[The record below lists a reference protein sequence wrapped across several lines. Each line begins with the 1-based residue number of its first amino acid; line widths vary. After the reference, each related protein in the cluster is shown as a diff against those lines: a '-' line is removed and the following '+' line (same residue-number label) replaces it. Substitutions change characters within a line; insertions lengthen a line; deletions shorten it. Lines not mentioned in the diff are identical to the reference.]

1 MAISLTGKLVITFVT
16 LAVIGGLTAVI
27 VLLVTEVDEEPVTV
41 PTTTSTQ
48 APPIDPDALHVG
60 VGIADMTGPCVE
72 ITFMGYAELGQSGQG
87 IHLRQ
92 FARTFIFVK
101 GDTRI
106 VLVTAEMLAVGFSVR
121 RAVVQN
127 LQERFGEM
135 YSLRNVII
143 TGTHTHSGPGGHL
156 VDFLLD
162 VSTLGF
168 SRETYDAYVNGI
180 TNSIINAH
188 TNLWPAR
195 LIFGKSRVENVQMN
209 RSPFSYEHNPSEERA
224 RYETNYDDELT
235 QVRILKNN
243 GDLLGVLN
251 WFSVHVTSM
260 NMSNHLVSS
269 DNLGYAALKLE
280 ATLNPSR
287 PVGRPQIVA
296 GFFASSIGDVSPN
309 TRGARCEFSGDECDN
324 QFQLCALFERC
335 FSTGPGEDMFEST
348 RIIGE
353 RIYQGAL
360 EALSNPGDEL
370 SDDVAVVHQFL
381 DMPLQTAPR
390 YDPISRNFFTN
401 ETVGGCVPALGYSFA
416 SGTTDG
422 ANILNITQG
431 TLTGNPLL
439 DAIGGVV
446 APATDEDVA
455 CHQPKPILLAT
466 GRANFPVPWHSRII
480 SLSVL
485 NLGGFVVAGIP
496 GEPTTMAGR
505 RIKDVV
511 GNVLVQNGLEPR
523 VAVSALTN
531 EYIHYVSTFEEYQI
545 QRYEA
550 ASTLFGPHT
559 LEIMLHRLQQFTLA
573 ALQGVSVPPGP
584 EPEDH
589 KSSAISIIL
598 PVVMDSAPLG
608 TNFGDVIEQPPA
620 TVRPGETVSA
630 LFVGANPRNDLFQES
645 SYLEVQ
651 RFEVDRWVTI
661 ATDSDWDTIFSWERE
676 TTVLGMSRAR
686 VQWRAPPAPHS
697 APLRLLYR
705 GAARSVLGELHRFT
719 GVSRNFTIV

>member
-16 LAVIGGLTAVI
+16 LAVIGGMTALI
-27 VLLVTEVDEEPVTV
+27 VLVVNESSEEPVTT

-48 APPIDPDALHVG
+48 APPTDPDVLHVG

-92 FARTFIFVK
+92 FARAFIFVK

-106 VLVTAEMLAVGFSVR
+106 VLVTAEILAVGFSVR

-127 LQERFGEM
+127 LQERYGDM

-143 TGTHTHSGPGGHL
+143 MGTHTHSGPGGHL

-162 VSTLGF
+162 VSILGF

-188 TNLWPAR
+188 NNVWPAR
-195 LIFGKSRVENVQMN
+195 LVFGRTRIANGQMN
-209 RSPFSYEHNPSEERA
+209 RSPYSYEQNPPEERA

-235 QVRILKNN
+235 QVRILKKN
-243 GDLLGVLN
+243 GDLLGVMN
-251 WFSVHVTSM
+251 WFSVHATSM

-287 PVGRPQIVA
+287 PIGRYQPNIVA

-324 QFQLCALFERC
+324 QFRLCALFERC
-335 FSTGPGEDMFEST
+335 FSTGPGGDMFEST

-360 EALSNPGDEL
+360 EVLSSPGEEL
-370 SDDVAVVHQFL
+370 GEELAVVHQFL
-381 DMPLQTAPR
+381 DMPQQTAPR
-390 YDPISRNFFTN
+390 YDPISRSFSTN
-401 ETVGGCVPALGYSFA
+401 ETVEGCVPALGYSFA

-431 TLTGNPLL
+431 TLGGNPLL
-439 DAIGGVV
+439 DALGGAL
-446 APATDEDVA
+446 APASAADVA
-455 CHQPKPILLAT
+455 CHHPKPILLAT
-466 GRANFPVPWHSRII
+466 GRANFPIPWHSRIL
-480 SLSVL
+480 SLSL
-485 NLGGFVVAGIP
+485 IYLGGFVVAGIP

-511 GNVLVQNGLEPR
+511 GDTLIQNGVEPR
-523 VAVSALTN
+523 VVVSALTN
-531 EYIHYVSTFEEYQI
+531 EYVHYVATFEEYQV

-559 LEIMLHRLQQFTLA
+559 LEIMLHKLQQFTLA

-584 EPEDH
+584 EPVDH
-589 KSSAISIIL
+589 KNSTISIIL

-608 TNFGDVIEQPPA
+608 TDFGDVIEQPPA
-620 TVRPGETVSA
+620 TVRRGETVSA
-630 LFVGANPRNDLFQES
+630 VFVGANPRNDLFQES

-651 RFEVDRWVTI
+651 RFELGQWVTI
-661 ATDSDWDTIFSWERE
+661 ATDSDWDT
-676 TTVLGMSRAR
+676 M
-686 VQWRAPPAPHS
+686 
-697 APLRLLYR
+697 
-705 GAARSVLGELHRFT
+705 
-719 GVSRNFTIV
+719 